1 MTWGKRRAL
10 IILAVVAVIIIGI
23 MVASTRARVASKSVL
38 LLDVGGDIE
47 EQRPMDLL
55 SALNGDVQPVMH
67 DYVDEI
73 DTAKND
79 PHIEALIVRLSPLA
93 TGWGKLEEIRSHILG
108 FRESGKPSICYLGG
122 DGMGNLEYYV
132 ASACDKVW
140 LVPTAQVG
148 IKGMMAEAT
157 FLRGTLDK
165 LKIVPDFYHIAE
177 FKTASNQLTEKKFT
191 PAHHEEVDSL
201 LHSIYNQYLTEVS
214 EARKMD
220 RAAFEKLVEQGP
232 FSSDDAI
239 ANKLVDRLAYWDQ
252 VQDFVRTKTGGWRP
266 VKMSHY
272 RSQVKNSGRTR
283 IAVVHATGLIVSG
296 ESGNSPGGGFIMG
309 GDSVAADLRKAR
321 EDSGIKAIVLRIDSG
336 GGSAVASE
344 VIRREVQLTKG
355 VKPIVIS
362 MSDVAAS
369 GGYWIAMSADKIVAD
384 PNTIT
389 ASIGVLGGKLNVSGL
404 YSMLGLSTDYVATSD
419 NATFYSAQQNFTPAQ
434 RAAFEK
440 SLQDVY
446 ANFTKGVAAGRNM
459 SVEAVDKIGKGRVWT
474 GEQAK
479 DLGLVDELGGLDRAI
494 AVAKQLAHIPER
506 RSVHIVRFPEEKT
519 FFQMLL
525 ERQRDESAQAMTI
538 EETVRRLTAT
548 YEPLQARMPF
558 ELRIY

>member
-108 FRESGKPSICYLGG
+108 FRQSGKPSICYLGG

-252 VQDFVRTKTGGWRP
+252 VQDFVRTKTGGWHP

-419 NATFYSAQQNFTPAQ
+419 NATLYSAQQNFTPAQ